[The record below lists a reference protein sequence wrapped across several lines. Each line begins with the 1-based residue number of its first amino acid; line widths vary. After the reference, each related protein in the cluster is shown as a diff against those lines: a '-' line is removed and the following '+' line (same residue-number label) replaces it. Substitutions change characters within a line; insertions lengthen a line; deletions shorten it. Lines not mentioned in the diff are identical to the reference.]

1 MVMLFLQSNAYDDG
15 KTINQET
22 LCWNVDARVMSTFQ
36 PSSASLQNSKLALF
50 QNAESNLI
58 FDIIYYITHCVFCK
72 E

>member
-15 KTINQET
+15 KTINQEA